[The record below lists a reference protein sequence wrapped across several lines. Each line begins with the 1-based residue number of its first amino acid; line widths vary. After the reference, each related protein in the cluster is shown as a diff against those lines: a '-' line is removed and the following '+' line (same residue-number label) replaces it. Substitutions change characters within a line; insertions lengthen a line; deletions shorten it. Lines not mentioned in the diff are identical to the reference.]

1 MDKESREIYNQ
12 VDLIQA
18 YQKQTDRTLETIR
31 GNIYRLESVLH
42 VASIEMINE
51 KKDAVSLIDTAG
63 ILLHRIECMI
73 SEYFEEDKPDLYKW
87 IDG

>member
-1 MDKESREIYNQ
+1 MDKESREI
-12 VDLIQA
+12 DLIRA
-18 YQKQTDRTLETIR
+18 YQEQTDRTLETIR
-31 GNIYRLESVLH
+31 GNVYRLESVLH
-42 VASIEMINE
+42 AASIEQ
-51 KKDAVSLIDTAG
+51 KDAIPLIDTAG

>member
-1 MDKESREIYNQ
+1 MDKESHKIDQ
-12 VDLIQA
+12 AFPKA
-18 YQKQTDRTLETIR
+18 YQDQTDRTLETIR

-42 VASIEMINE
+42 AASTET
-51 KKDAVSLIDTAG
+51 KSGGKAADSLIDTAG

>member
-1 MDKESREIYNQ
+1 MDKESREIDNQ
-12 VDLIQA
+12 ADLIRA
-18 YQKQTDRTLETIR
+18 YQKQTDRTLETMW

-42 VASIEMINE
+42 AATINDR
-51 KKDAVSLIDTAG
+51 KDAIPLIDTAG

-73 SEYFEEDKPDLYKW
+73 SEYFEEDKPELYKW